1 MTNQDEWFYR
11 EPSDPP
17 DSGSASAEDSR
28 VWTYQ
33 EPGDPRARPPRS
45 SDGDQNWANQP
56 LTDWAREYERPQ
68 QPARERW
75 AEPEYRQPT
84 APAARR
90 YDSPPPRTGQAPWE
104 MPSTRD
110 QQAAFTETYQRPE
123 YRAPTRDYRPPAPP
137 GRPPAR
143 ENRPPVPPGRPPA
156 REPRVPDRAERA
168 PVSSPWW
175 MWGLVSLS
183 AALGLLLDAYAV
195 AHGVVNNNLA
205 TELFWPA
212 IALPTVVFATVLLSR
227 RLSRPLRHVT
237 IALIGVY
244 SALMY
249 RMSGLMQMS
258 SFDEHLHVRTLSDM
272 LLGSGLF
279 AQNPLLTVSPNY
291 PGLELFTGTEIR
303 LTGLPLMVGAGLAIV
318 IFRYLLVLAI
328 YECARTVNASPR
340 FASLVVLLYATSPQ
354 FFFFNSIFAYQSAA
368 LPLGIAGLL
377 LVRRAQLSSG
387 RAARL
392 QVATGILV
400 LAATVVTHHI
410 TSWFV
415 FAFLIGWTILTPRA
429 GRRQLT
435 IASLGMGAALVVWT
449 GTVFGKMLSY
459 LGPEIIET
467 FQQAA
472 GLIGGS
478 SSSPPR
484 QVLGG
489 TAGYVTPEYQKA
501 TLVLYALIYT
511 GAAVVCGF
519 ILIRRSFGGRGR
531 VLGFVGF
538 ITICYPVTLVMHFL
552 PNAASIGDRASTF
565 LFLPLALAVA
575 LVIVRDPR
583 VAGKPRRLPPGAPV
597 GARVYG
603 LFAAF
608 IAFAYLGGIFLGAGP
623 SSGLLPGPY
632 LVVSD
637 SRSQDP
643 DTLAAVQWAAG
654 HIQPGSQVI
663 ADRDSGNLLAANAR
677 LWPLMGPEDGVE
689 YAEIYF
695 NSTWTATDTDM
706 LRQLHISYIYVDE
719 RLSEALPQEGYYI
732 YQGETPNPVQLTKQD
747 LTKFAS
753 VRGLTAVYQR
763 GPIAIYSTAGL
774 GVTAQTDGY
783 SGYRHMG
790 FGTVGDV
797 VFGALVVLCL
807 YLLRRRL
814 RWVTEL
820 WRLAGPVGW
829 ISAAVAAV
837 IFVGFP
843 LFGLDLEPGPG
854 FTVGAGITALILYV
868 VSRVRGGGRQVPPA
882 HGPVRINPLVVL
894 AVLIAAVA
902 IAISY
907 RSAWVLDVAD
917 VNNILHAIH

>member
-1 MTNQDEWFYR
+1 M
-11 EPSDPP
+11 
-17 DSGSASAEDSR
+17 A
-28 VWTYQ
+28 
-33 EPGDPRARPPRS
+33 
-45 SDGDQNWANQP
+45 
-56 LTDWAREYERPQ
+56 
-68 QPARERW
+68 
-75 AEPEYRQPT
+75 
-84 APAARR
+84 
-90 YDSPPPRTGQAPWE
+90 
-104 MPSTRD
+104 STRE
-110 QQAAFTETYQRPE
+110 QQAALTSTYQRPKNWSPTNG
-123 YRAPTRDYRPPAPP
+123 YGPPTTNDYAPPANGYGSPPSDYRPPTNDYRPP
-137 GRPPAR
+137 VRGNRPPPPQGRPPAP
-143 ENRPPVPPGRPPA
+143 EPPA
-156 REPRVPDRAERA
+156 PEPRAPERAERA
-168 PVSSPWW
+168 AVSSPWW
-175 MWGLVSLS
+175 MWALVSLT
-183 AALGLLLDAYAV
+183 AAFGLLLDAYAV

-212 IALPTVVFATVLLSR
+212 IALPTIVFATVLLSR

-237 IALIGVY
+237 IASIGVY
-244 SALMY
+244 SALVY
-249 RMSGLMQMS
+249 RMSGLLQMS
-258 SFDEHLHVRTLSDM
+258 SFDEHLHIRTLSDM

-279 AQNPLLTVSPNY
+279 AQNPLLVVSPNY
-291 PGLELFTGTEIR
+291 PGLELFTGSEIR
-303 LTGLPLMVGAGLAIV
+303 LTGVPIMVGAALAILF
-318 IFRYLLVLAI
+318 FRYLLVLAI
-328 YECARTVNASPR
+328 YELARTVNASPR

-368 LPLGIAGLL
+368 LPLGVAGLL
-377 LVRRAQLSSG
+377 LVRRAQLSYG

-392 QVATGILV
+392 QVTAGILV
-400 LAATVVTHHI
+400 LAAMIVTHHI

-415 FAFLIGWTILTPRA
+415 YAFLIGWTVLTPRA
-429 GRRQLT
+429 RRRQLT
-435 IASLGMGAALVVWT
+435 IASLGTTVALVAWT
-449 GTVFGKMLSY
+449 ATVFGKMLSY

-467 FQQAA
+467 VQQAA

-519 ILIRRSFGGRGR
+519 ILIRRSFAGRGR
-531 VLGFVGF
+531 VLGLVGL
-538 ITICYPVTLVMHFL
+538 ITLCYPVTLVMHFL

-583 VAGKPRRLPPGAPV
+583 VAPAGKPRRLLPGAPV

-632 LVVSD
+632 LVVAD

-643 DTLAAVQWAAG
+643 NTIAAVQWAAG
-654 HIQPGSQVI
+654 HLQPGSQVI
-663 ADRDSGNLLAANAR
+663 ADRDSGDLLAANAR

-695 NSTWTATDTDM
+695 NSTWTANDTQM
-706 LRQLHISYIYVDE
+706 LRELHISYIYVDE

-732 YQGETPNPVQLTKQD
+732 YQGETPTSVQLTKQD

-763 GPIAIYSTAGL
+763 GPVAIYSTAGL
-774 GVTAQTDGY
+774 GVTAKAEGY

-814 RWVTEL
+814 RWVAEL
-820 WRLAGPVGW
+820 WRLSPVGW
-829 ISAAVAAV
+829 IAAAAAAL
-837 IFVGFP
+837 IFLGFP
-843 LFGLDLEPGPG
+843 LFGLHIEPGPG

-868 VSRVRGGGRQVPPA
+868 VSRARGGGPR
-882 HGPVRINPLVVL
+882 GPSALGRVRINPLVVL

-917 VNNILHAIH
+917 VNNILHGIH